1 MHKTPRVVAPVRR
14 KTKRLHKMVYYTYD
28 PDNPPP
34 LPKRHVRELEKLRDL
49 PDDQI
54 DFSDIPATT
63 AKDWE
68 GAIRNP
74 FLYPPVEM
82 SADVVE
88 FFQKKVGAGGSIMM
102 EINHVLL
109 EYIAQERK
117 KAAKQAG

>member
-1 MHKTPRVVAPVRR
+1 MNDKPNFVEYTPRPLTEEERVELRAIAER
-14 KTKRLHKMVYYTYD
+14 
-28 PDNPPP
+28 PDS
-34 LPKRHVRELEKLRDL
+34 E
-49 PDDQI
+49 I

-82 SADVVE
+82 SADVIE

-109 EYIAQERK
+109 DYIAQEKK